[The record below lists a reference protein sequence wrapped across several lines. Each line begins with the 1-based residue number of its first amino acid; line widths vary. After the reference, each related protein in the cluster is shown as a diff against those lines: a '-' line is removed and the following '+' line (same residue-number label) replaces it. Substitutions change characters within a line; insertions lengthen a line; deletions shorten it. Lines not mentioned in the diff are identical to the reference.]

1 MYEFPVSE
9 LPKFGDEKMLKFAA
23 RLMNEHKAFKDARS
37 TLETQIWPDCIRA
50 FMCLRDIPKYEW
62 VDDGPLGSTIIWEF
76 VNKMVDSLVLAMMP
90 PDEVWLT
97 PVSNNEEDQAILDK
111 IQAQQSHLHEL
122 AGTRQGYSK
131 HLTQLHVLGTSAI
144 SVRWDSRYALKRL
157 GTRQSRR
164 VMQSMHKS
172 QTGEDIDLGQIRVPY
187 KIYDAPVVQPINMY
201 DLLLDPTSDLNQDP
215 SNSCIWT
222 VYKTPDDLKFAI
234 DDQGKKVYSNLD
246 GIQPYSPEE
255 IYKRDPWRYLA
266 MRNMGLNPMGQ
277 TNSGELVPVHIFHKL
292 LRYDKEADL
301 RLADCFIYV
310 AESKAGEGHQIIR
323 IQENPSD
330 YGDRPF
336 YVDTMHEWLT
346 NAYGIGVVEKALP
359 DYHRLNVLSAL
370 RLNAQVAQVF
380 PAMAYIGGIMRDG
393 KKPQLGPQA
402 MNEITWRMG
411 VGLDFIKPMI
421 PPNDGVLMALQ
432 AEKWHGSLI
441 EAEMGTTG
449 VGAVNDPT
457 KSVSQDKT
465 ATQVRQE
472 TVNAMSGR
480 ENQVEKFTLSSLR
493 PLAQAFYNLSRQ
505 HLSGSIS
512 YSKRMPN
519 GDMQGDSIKAS
530 QLDKERRIE
539 IIGRRGLANKAHEIA
554 NLKDALEILSSGNA
568 AEILPN
574 LAPILQEILMKLLS
588 RLGVMLTPE
597 MKMSPMELA
606 TMDPRAQ
613 MQMLQAALS
622 SPEGQQVLLELV
634 SQDPQLQQALL
645 QLAQQINQPQGG
657 NGGNPGSDGGA
668 PQEV

>member
-1 MYEFPVSE
+1 
-9 LPKFGDEKMLKFAA
+9 
-23 RLMNEHKAFKDARS
+23 
-37 TLETQIWPDCIRA
+37 
-50 FMCLRDIPKYEW
+50 
-62 VDDGPLGSTIIWEF
+62 
-76 VNKMVDSLVLAMMP
+76 
-90 PDEVWLT
+90 
-97 PVSNNEEDQAILDK
+97 
-111 IQAQQSHLHEL
+111 
-122 AGTRQGYSK
+122 
-131 HLTQLHVLGTSAI
+131 
-144 SVRWDSRYALKRL
+144 
-157 GTRQSRR
+157 
-164 VMQSMHKS
+164 
-172 QTGEDIDLGQIRVPY
+172 
-187 KIYDAPVVQPINMY
+187 
-201 DLLLDPTSDLNQDP
+201 
-215 SNSCIWT
+215 
-222 VYKTPDDLKFAI
+222 
-234 DDQGKKVYSNLD
+234 
-246 GIQPYSPEE
+246 
-255 IYKRDPWRYLA
+255 
-266 MRNMGLNPMGQ
+266 
-277 TNSGELVPVHIFHKL
+277 
-292 LRYDKEADL
+292 
-301 RLADCFIYV
+301 
-310 AESKAGEGHQIIR
+310 
-323 IQENPSD
+323 
-330 YGDRPF
+330 
-336 YVDTMHEWLT
+336 
-346 NAYGIGVVEKALP
+346 
-359 DYHRLNVLSAL
+359 
-370 RLNAQVAQVF
+370 
-380 PAMAYIGGIMRDG
+380 
-393 KKPQLGPQA
+393 
-402 MNEITWRMG
+402 
-411 VGLDFIKPMI
+411 
-421 PPNDGVLMALQ
+421 
-432 AEKWHGSLI
+432 LI